1 MPTTIITNKQC
12 SDLGDQ
18 YREKINGFFDERIKP
33 LQDDISADVAAG
45 KDPTLHRIIFGAIT
59 LIIDLPL
66 LIEEIN
72 VARGHALEGADAQ
85 VVACDTVAVPNFVG
99 DAQKVLDIA
108 IGLAALPFL
117 ILTKN
122 YASANIDLGQV
133 YQGKPLGGPNALVPK
148 MRGDVLDFFNVGGDV
163 RKFIED
169 PFEPINITIEKMS
182 TEFNK
187 KTEEIKSG
195 LNDFLGSLG
204 IGIRL

>member
-33 LQDDISADVAAG
+33 LQDDIASDIAAG
-45 KDPTLHRIIFGAIT
+45 KDPTQHKITLGAIT
-59 LIIDLPL
+59 LIINLPM
-66 LIEEIN
+66 LIDEIN

-85 VVACDTVAVPNFVG
+85 VVACDTVAIPNFVG

-122 YASANIDLGQV
+122 YAAVNIDLGQV

-148 MRGDVLDFFNVGGDV
+148 LRNDVLDFFQVGGDV
-163 RKFIED
+163 RKFIEN
-169 PFEPINITIEKMS
+169 PFEPINVTIEKMS

-195 LNDFLGSLG
+195 INDFLGSLG
-204 IGIRL
+204 IRIRL